1 MRDLERMGRELDRM
15 GKTEKLK
22 SLAASADGEKISRML
37 DPKAVE
43 KAAVSGDADALRGIL
58 SQVLGTD
65 EGKRLAEKL
74 KKAME
79 ELRRRL

>member
-1 MRDLERMGRELDRM
+1 MRDLESVGRELDRL

-22 SLAASADGEKISRML
+22 SIASSADGEKISRML

-43 KAAVSGDADALRGIL
+43 KAARTGDAEALRGIL
-58 SQVLGTD
+58 AQVLGTD

-79 ELRRRL
+79 E